1 MVELISPEIIG
12 LIIERAGLSILLFV
26 LVYILIRSSSAERK
40 ALLEEASEERKA
52 LIAAVLAI
60 SQAVETLKQT
70 IHISNETDARSA
82 ETLRQNTMELGRM
95 KLVDE
100 QLTQAIENF
109 HREYNRRNEDLRDMV
124 FQRGQE
130 NTDHMQHIKTEL
142 DGLKTQQNIL
152 AKNGHRHEKGLYQI
166 WLSLNEL
173 KRKGA
178 SIGGAD

>member
-1 MVELISPEIIG
+1 MEFISAETLG
-12 LIIERAGLSILLFV
+12 LIIERAGLSILLFF
-26 LVYILIRSSSAERK
+26 LLYMQMRSSSAERK
-40 ALLEEASEERKA
+40 ELLEEASEERKA

-130 NTDHMQHIKTEL
+130 TTGEYHTIKSEL

-152 AKNGHRHEKGLYQI
+152 SKNGHRHEKGLYQI
-166 WLSLNEL
+166 WLALNEM
-173 KRKGA
+173 KKSA